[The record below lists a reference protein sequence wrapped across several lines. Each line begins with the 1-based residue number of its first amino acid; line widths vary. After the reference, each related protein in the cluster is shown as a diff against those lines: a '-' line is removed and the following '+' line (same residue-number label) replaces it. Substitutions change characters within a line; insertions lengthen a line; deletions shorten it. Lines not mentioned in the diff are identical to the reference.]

1 MSDRISGQIM
11 KNNFFSSNILGKTE
25 EKNFFQKR
33 LRAATIITRTLYLY
47 SKIIWIWKGYICY
60 EKYDF
65 KWA

>member
-47 SKIIWIWKGYICY
+47 SKIIWI
-60 EKYDF
+60 
-65 KWA
+65 